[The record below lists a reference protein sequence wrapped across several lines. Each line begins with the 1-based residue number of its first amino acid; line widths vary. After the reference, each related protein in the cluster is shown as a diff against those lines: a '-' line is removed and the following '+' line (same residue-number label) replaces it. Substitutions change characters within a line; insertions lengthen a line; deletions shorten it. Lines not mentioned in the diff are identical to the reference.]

1 MNKSNW
7 NKRDNEYRKI
17 FLSSSLN
24 QSIKRS
30 VTNKM
35 LVPFRKKRRKFL
47 AVQPN
52 KWHFFRSLMVLSCVL
67 LFLLTIGIT
76 SVIYSSV
83 PNINEFELT
92 NIWTYMTHLDVEKN
106 RVLRQQH
113 NIIKINGQIG
123 MTQDMNLVSNIDE
136 LLSYLGICYE
146 NVELENPVIKA
157 KIHEIHDNLWS
168 LHAKGNEATLT
179 TKYFTQIIEWI
190 EELKERLNVGS
201 TIGRYRQLMELQ
213 SPFKE
218 DHRLMVNQRY
228 GYFLDGQEK
237 KLFQG
242 IQLQAEKNIELY
254 APMAGK
260 TTVTDQSIVIQF
272 NNRQLVLKNVSPLVN
287 HDQEVVSG
295 ELIGTVA
302 KENEVTIEYSKNGQS
317 VNPSFYFEEV
327 AYSETFQLDS
337 GNQNTSFD
345 EWTFRQ
351 LILLKCHA
359 FSDRADKILQ
369 EAKRNGISPVIL
381 AAIMIHES
389 AWGTSK
395 GILEKNNPAGLMN
408 DQGLISYRTLDE
420 GIEATG
426 RTLKKLIIDQQRVTV
441 EQLGAVYCPIDATN
455 DPMGLNRYWVPAIKQ
470 LMVQLGGK
478 QEMGLLWER
487 FSDFHEAL
495 LAKAQSLHQKGV
507 YYSQGNQR
515 GVFPYH
521 DCSSYV
527 IWVLNE
533 MGLNVPLGNTETLYG
548 LEGQLLYP
556 INYSE
561 VQAGDLFIWGEKGN
575 SSGDFGHT
583 GFFLDAGGKT
593 IIHCTPATKKGFSQ
607 NGDVVITPF
616 AGYYGDPQ
624 LAPVYFYRIVGSG

>member
-35 LVPFRKKRRKFL
+35 LVAFRKKRRKFL

-179 TKYFTQIIEWI
+179 TKYFTQIIEWT

-218 DHRLMVNQRY
+218 DHRLTVNQRY

-302 KENEVTIEYSKNGQS
+302 KENELTIEYSKNGQS

-389 AWGTSK
+389 A
-395 GILEKNNPAGLMN
+395 
-408 DQGLISYRTLDE
+408 
-420 GIEATG
+420 
-426 RTLKKLIIDQQRVTV
+426 
-441 EQLGAVYCPIDATN
+441 
-455 DPMGLNRYWVPAIKQ
+455 
-470 LMVQLGGK
+470 
-478 QEMGLLWER
+478 
-487 FSDFHEAL
+487 
-495 LAKAQSLHQKGV
+495 
-507 YYSQGNQR
+507 
-515 GVFPYH
+515 
-521 DCSSYV
+521 
-527 IWVLNE
+527 
-533 MGLNVPLGNTETLYG
+533 LGN
-548 LEGQLLYP
+548 
-556 INYSE
+556 
-561 VQAGDLFIWGEKGN
+561 
-575 SSGDFGHT
+575 
-583 GFFLDAGGKT
+583 
-593 IIHCTPATKKGFSQ
+593 
-607 NGDVVITPF
+607 
-616 AGYYGDPQ
+616 
-624 LAPVYFYRIVGSG
+624 